1 MPGADHAIRPAS
13 AVRIRTRIPSAVGI
27 VALAGSVAGGVLAA
41 QAPASLAFDV
51 ASVKPNTSVDTR
63 RGGALQP
70 GRLSQTNVTL
80 LQLIQQVYSGQIV
93 GAPGWIGVDRF
104 DIDAKGDFDLNGFL
118 PAADGSPPRAY
129 LMLRTLLADR
139 FKLKVHTETREAPA
153 YALEIARS
161 DGKLGPQLHKA
172 DVDCGAVMAATAK
185 TGQPPAP
192 PEPGKAPVCSVAVAP
207 GRILAT
213 GVPMSRLAGG
223 LSRFVNRPV
232 VDRTN
237 LIGDYAVEL
246 QWSPD
251 QPAPDP
257 TGADASRSPS
267 DLPSMF
273 TALREQLGLKL
284 ESIRTRVDVLVIDH
298 VEHPTVD

>member
-1 MPGADHAIRPAS
+1 MSGADHATRPAS
-13 AVRIRTRIPSAVGI
+13 GVRIRTRILSAVGI
-27 VALAGSVAGGVLAA
+27 VGLAGSVAGGGLAA
-41 QAPASLAFDV
+41 QTPANLAFDV

-70 GRLSQTNVTL
+70 GRLSQTNVTP
-80 LQLIQQVYSGQIV
+80 LQLIQQVYAGEIV

-104 DIDAKGDFDLNGFL
+104 DIDAKGDFDLSGFL
-118 PAADGSPPRAY
+118 PAADGAPPRAY
-129 LMLRTLLADR
+129 MMLRTLLADR
-139 FKLKVHTETREAPA
+139 FKLKVHTDTREAPA
-153 YALEIARS
+153 YALEVARD
-161 DGKLGPQLHKA
+161 DGRLGPQLHKA
-172 DVDCGAVMAATAK
+172 DVDCGAVTAATAK

-207 GRILAT
+207 GRVLAT
-213 GVPMSRLAGG
+213 GVSMSRFAVG

-232 VDRTN
+232 IDRTT
-237 LIGDYAVEL
+237 LIGDYVLEL

-257 TGADASRSPS
+257 TGGDASRSPS
-267 DLPSMF
+267 DLPSIF
-273 TALREQLGLKL
+273 TALQEQLGLKL

-298 VEHPTVD
+298 VERPTPD

>member
-1 MPGADHAIRPAS
+1 MSAADRATRRAS
-13 AVRIRTRIPSAVGI
+13 GLPIRTPFLSAVGI
-27 VALAGSVAGGVLAA
+27 VVCAGSVAGGVLAA
-41 QAPASLAFDV
+41 QTPASLAFDV

-80 LQLIQQVYSGQIV
+80 LQLIQQVYSGEV
-93 GAPGWIGVDRF
+93 AGAPGWIGVDRF

-129 LMLRTLLADR
+129 VMLRTLLADR
-139 FKLKVHTETREAPA
+139 FKLKVHTQTREAPA
-153 YALEIARS
+153 YALELARG
-161 DGKLGPQLHKA
+161 DGKLGPHFHKA
-172 DVDCGAVMAATAK
+172 DVDCAAMMAATAR

-192 PEPGKAPVCSVAVAP
+192 PDPGKAPVCSIAVAP
-207 GRILAT
+207 GRVLAT
-213 GVPMSRLAGG
+213 GVSMSRFAGG

-237 LIGDYAVEL
+237 LTGDYALEL

-251 QPAPDP
+251 QPALDP

-273 TALREQLGLKL
+273 TALQEQLGLKL
-284 ESIRTRVDVLVIDH
+284 ESIRTQIDVLVIDH
-298 VEHPTVD
+298 VEHPTED